1 MSPYEKWMAA
11 QEATASGND
20 ISFVTNSTGH
30 AEFDIRGKDGARL
43 EKLHTKHGISRTKWG
58 KQPAADNASSSFHNP
73 MQDTSADRATLSYG
87 ARKSAVVSMDI
98 YGGGDDD
105 NFAATYDDEE
115 IYGSTHNPMNDA
127 SMPRRATAVV
137 DTSNVYDNE
146 EEDDV
151 FEEEMG
157 ERASEIQMQ
166 ANPMTQL

>member
-58 KQPAADNASSSFHNP
+58 NASSHNP
-73 MQDTSADRATLSYG
+73 MQDTSADRNTSASASGYG
-87 ARKSAVVSMDI
+87 RKSAVVGMDI
-98 YGGGDDD
+98 FGGGDDD
-105 NFAATYDDEE
+105 NFAATYDDDE
-115 IYGSTHNPMNDA
+115 IYGSTHNPMNDT

-137 DTSNVYDNE
+137 DTSNVYENE
-146 EEDDV
+146 EEDEV

-157 ERASEIQMQ
+157 ERASEIQMHV
-166 ANPMTQL
+166 NPMTQL